1 MIDMPILF
9 LNTKSCTG
17 RQDDFCSLI
26 NLQSTFLLTYV
37 ASYVIIL
44 KNSNNRI
51 TYFLSKRLLKKN

>member
-1 MIDMPILF
+1 MIDMPIPF

-37 ASYVIIL
+37 ASGVLNLLFSKTQIIEL
-44 KNSNNRI
+44 HISYQKDC
-51 TYFLSKRLLKKN
+51 